1 MIDRDPDLEDIRRA
15 FLKYV
20 ESFHSKHGYTCDPEA
35 LAKSL
40 DIRVRKGDSNQAI
53 KHPTTGERLILI
65 DETVAPNRF
74 QFTIWH
80 ELSHHLFDM
89 ARSNDFEEGELAI
102 YLRNCT
108 FGNLETRQKIEDHFC
123 DQAAAT
129 LLIPTPIL
137 TEVKNKNGY
146 SPLTVLELM
155 ERTGASAQAALA
167 RLVYSENTNVHGL
180 VIDKTGR
187 VLYSIAHGEKREKY
201 PVVSG
206 FKLESSH
213 PLITGKYQPRV
224 EERFEAPV
232 PFKGGKRKWKSKVVA
247 AANSNCN
254 RIVALFL
261 DAYPHHCSNDVKQL
275 SLF

>member
-1 MIDRDPDLEDIRRA
+1 MIDRDPDLEDIRRV

-20 ESFHSKHGYTCDPEA
+20 ESFHSKHEYTCDPEA

-40 DIRVRKGDSNQAI
+40 GIRVRKGDSNQAI

-74 QFTIWH
+74 KFTIWH

-89 ARSNDFEEGELAI
+89 AEIDNIQAGELAV
-102 YLRNCT
+102 YLREHT
-108 FGNLETRQKIEDHFC
+108 FQNLETRQKIEDDFC

-137 TEVKNKNGY
+137 KKVKNKNGY
-146 SPLTVLELM
+146 SPLTVLEFM
-155 ERTGASAQAALA
+155 ERTGASAQASLA

-187 VLYSIAHGEKREKY
+187 ILYSIAHGEKRKKY
-201 PVVSG
+201 PVGSG
-206 FKLESSH
+206 FKLESNH
-213 PLITGKYQPRV
+213 PLITDKYKPLE
-224 EERFEAPV
+224 EERFEAYI